1 MKTLADVDV
10 PDAEKA
16 SLKVRVGPFPNPT
29 HTVLPKLVT
38 VCPYIA
44 IYTTAT
50 FFVWY
55 QEMCK
60 TVHSSVRE
68 LSEEYLATEGRHN
81 YVTPT
86 SYLELLTMFTS
97 LLRKQR
103 ETVSG
108 QKRRYEVGLEKVRP
122 CAFPKSRHTVLPLTL
137 VTVRTDSR

>member
-1 MKTLADVDV
+1 MLADVDV

-44 IYTTAT
+44 IYTTDT

-60 TVHSSVRE
+60 TFH
-68 LSEEYLATEGRHN
+68 
-81 YVTPT
+81 
-86 SYLELLTMFTS
+86 LELLTMFTS